1 MTFSDKPSWE
11 NDMDPQLGPPAAP
24 SSIEAKLA
32 RPGGRICL
40 YWRRP
45 QHKVGSAKVN
55 LKRILAARFPPIPL
69 VLTLVKTGENPHPSD

>member
-1 MTFSDKPSWE
+1 
-11 NDMDPQLGPPAAP
+11 
-24 SSIEAKLA
+24 LA